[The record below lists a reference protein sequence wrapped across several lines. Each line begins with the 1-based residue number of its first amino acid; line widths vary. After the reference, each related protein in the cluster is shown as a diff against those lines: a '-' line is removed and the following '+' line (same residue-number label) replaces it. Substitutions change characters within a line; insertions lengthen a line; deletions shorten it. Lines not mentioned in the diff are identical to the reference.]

1 MGDQNFVEG
10 EIDVGKAKYKRRTGK
25 ESRSDQRRTA
35 GETGTDNGTGEAG
48 TDNRTRETDPLSL
61 QHSISQKMQG
71 EMYKSK
77 QLTSQT
83 NEKG

>member
-1 MGDQNFVEG
+1 METSEETQLLLEMILKADKKG
-10 EIDVGKAKYKRRTGK
+10 EITWNTSPSHLQVLLVTKPTWKPA
-25 ESRSDQRRTA
+25 
-35 GETGTDNGTGEAG
+35 
-48 TDNRTRETDPLSL
+48 DNRTRETDPLSL